1 MKGTEVLIAN
11 AFYALLEEK
20 PLSKITVREIVE
32 RCGVNRNTF
41 YYHFRDIPA
50 LLERIIKSRA
60 DQVVREHGRLESIPD
75 CIEVILQFC
84 RSDRQAILHIYRSVQ
99 REVFLDHLERL
110 MLYSVEEF
118 VTTAARDLPIP
129 PEDRDLL
136 VRFYK
141 CALIGIALDWLNAGM
156 NYDLLARADRVCDL
170 FAGSTQRAFLK
181 SAGVLPADPV
191 I

>member
-84 RSDRQAILHIYRSVQ
+84 RSDRQAILHIYRSIQ

-110 MLYSVEEF
+110 MLYAVEEF
-118 VTTAARDLPIP
+118 VNSASQGLSIP
-129 PEDRDLL
+129 DADRQLL
-136 VRFYK
+136 IRYYK
-141 CALIGIALDWLNAGM
+141 CTLIGIALDWLNAGM
-156 NYDLLARADRVCDL
+156 SYDILARAERICEL
-170 FAGSTQRAFLK
+170 FAGSTRQAFLR
-181 SAGVLPADPV
+181 SAGALPGSAAG
-191 I
+191 

>member
-60 DQVVREHGRLESIPD
+60 DQVVREHGRLESNPD

-118 VTTAARDLPIP
+118 ITTAARDLPIP

-136 VRFYK
+136 IRFYK
-141 CALIGIALDWLNAGM
+141 CARIGIALDWLNAGM
-156 NYDLLARADRVCDL
+156 NYDILARADRVCDL

>member
-50 LLERIIKSRA
+50 LL
-60 DQVVREHGRLESIPD
+60 
-75 CIEVILQFC
+75 
-84 RSDRQAILHIYRSVQ
+84 DRQAILHIYRSVQ

-118 VTTAARDLPIP
+118 ITTAARDLPVP

-156 NYDLLARADRVCDL
+156 NYDILARADRVCDL

>member
-99 REVFLDHLERL
+99 RR
-110 MLYSVEEF
+110 YSW
-118 VTTAARDLPIP
+118 TTWS
-129 PEDRDLL
+129 
-136 VRFYK
+136 
-141 CALIGIALDWLNAGM
+141 G
-156 NYDLLARADRVCDL
+156 
-170 FAGSTQRAFLK
+170 
-181 SAGVLPADPV
+181 
-191 I
+191 